1 MSITNSFGNSD
12 VRVVASGESGA
23 TDISLLYCDSH
34 LGSPVRCRDSGPAPE
49 VWIRGAASGVDTS
62 LVTMRARCAGTEY
75 LDTRSYLDL
84 IISDLGMLEH
94 TSDTPSH
101 EVSTAYQ
108 ALRGLSGAPAA
119 TVTEGMPFVC
129 GMVTR
134 RNTAGI
140 ANHIYALRIS
150 DIAAFLRS
158 KGYVLQISRRPVGPD
173 SSLTML
179 TGRLISRLSSEPGGI
194 NHLWEDTSEL
204 FYSGVAMDEL
214 LREILA
220 HPGRYALTDAIQLAG
235 VRYLL
240 ARLLAKRGESS
251 AATSML
257 AEARRTLP
265 SSTGDRS
272 QLSAA
277 IDLRLTVQLLSA
289 HGPDARHEHLAA
301 AVGAFE
307 SVDSVPEN
315 YRAYEVASVLGGEA
329 TRVSCSAPFLDGD
342 ASTRRYFTRL
352 RDRHSSLVADY
363 PLDLTD
369 KQEVVG
375 IGLQALTHLFDVED
389 AAQGSARADVLA
401 AVATSGKV
409 AAIQRGNGI
418 FMGQMRILE
427 AIAFRYREDAE
438 NAYHLIATTAIALAG
453 SDVGLQH
460 EGIRAYLT
468 YLDRY
473 DPASARLLRA
483 VHGLGVENSLAALR
497 HDRIAF
503 TTTDR
508 DSAEHA
514 LQRLRRAD
522 AMEANLLSLLDEIG

>member
-1 MSITNSFGNSD
+1 M
-12 VRVVASGESGA
+12 
-23 TDISLLYCDSH
+23 
-34 LGSPVRCRDSGPAPE
+34 
-49 VWIRGAASGVDTS
+49 DTS
-62 LVTMRARCAGTEY
+62 LVTMQARCAGTEQ

-84 IISDLGMLEH
+84 IISDLGTLEH

-101 EVSTAYQ
+101 EVSYAYR

-119 TVTEGMPFVC
+119 IFTERTPFVC

-134 RNTAGI
+134 RNTAGM
-140 ANHIYALRIS
+140 ANRIYALRIS

-158 KGYVLQISRRPVGPD
+158 KGYVLQISRRPVGSD
-173 SSLTML
+173 NSLGML

-194 NHLWEDTSEL
+194 NQLWEDTSEL

-240 ARLLAKRGESS
+240 ARLLSKRGESS

-257 AEARRTLP
+257 AEARRALP
-265 SSTGDRS
+265 SSTGAP
-272 QLSAA
+272 LSAA

-289 HGPDARHEHLAA
+289 QGPAARHEHLAA

-329 TRVSCSAPFLDGD
+329 TRVSCSAPFLDGE

-352 RDRHSSLVADY
+352 RDRHSSLVAEY

-375 IGLQALTHLFDVED
+375 IGLQALTHLFDVDD
-389 AAQGSARADVLA
+389 ASEGSSRADVLA

-418 FMGQMRILE
+418 FMAQMRILE
-427 AIAFRYREDAE
+427 AIAFRHREDADS
-438 NAYHLIATTAIALAG
+438 AYHLIATTAVALAG

-460 EGIRAYLT
+460 EGIGAYLT

-473 DPASARLLRA
+473 DPASSRLLRA

-497 HDRIAF
+497 DNRLAV

-508 DSAEHA
+508 GPAEHA
-514 LQRLRRAD
+514 LLRLRRAD
-522 AMEANLLSLLDEIG
+522 AMEANLLSLLDVNS